1 MSQSTNLE
9 FEGEEGARAFVR
21 GIMYDEIDVPA
32 VRSLRLTVNQDD
44 WSARQDDYFA
54 IALGAFTGGYHRLQ
68 VLTVT
73 VRGDALFTKEN
84 YVLAAPDFSKST
96 NLRESRDMAAVPTK
110 FKAARQAYA
119 GATTRDALE
128 EFPPE
133 LLVTEKQTVGAVLRL
148 RDIPEVRI
156 VGPMEEELRR
166 EIVATCGT
174 AAGRVRFTVLFTL
187 HSLTIIGRHRR
198 RQFLGRRRHRR
209 LRRGSLAAG
218 SDTGGG
224 GPRRQGARAGR
235 RPRQGRGDHRPR
247 QQGRRR
253 RAGAR
258 GPPARPAPLRP
269 RPPPGH
275 ARPDGPRVQA
285 RGPGPLHRPRRAHA
299 ARALPARPV
308 AADGDLRRG
317 LPARLAAGPRP
328 PRAGRLRR
336 RQAGRVCWRG
346 ARAADAPAAR
356 VQGRRG
362 GGGAAGVGGGEEEPG
377 GEGGAGADA
386 APARHVRGGGGRDGV
401 AGRAGR
407 GVIEGRGA
415 LGRGREGK

>member
-9 FEGEEGARAFVR
+9 FEGEEGARAFMR
-21 GIMYDEIDVPA
+21 GIIYDEIDVAA

-54 IALGAFTGGYHRLQ
+54 IALGAFAGGRHRLQ
-68 VLTVT
+68 ALTVA

-84 YVLAAPDFSKST
+84 YALAAPDFSKST

-110 FKAARQAYA
+110 FKAAQQAYA

-148 RDIPEVRI
+148 RDIPEVR
-156 VGPMEEELRR
+156 VLGPIEEELRL

-174 AAGRVRFTVLFTL
+174 AAGRVRFTRFFAL
-187 HSLTIIGRHRR
+187 HSLTILGRCRR
-198 RQFLGRRRHRR
+198 RRFLGRRQRRHRRHRR
-209 LRRGSLAAG
+209 LRRGFRTAG
-218 SDTGGG
+218 SDTGGE

-235 RPRQGRGDHRPR
+235 RPRQGQGDHRPR
-247 QQGRRR
+247 QQGRRP

-269 RPPPGH
+269 RPPPGR
-275 ARPDGPRVQA
+275 ARPDGPPVRA
-285 RGPGPLHRPRRAHA
+285 RGPGALHRPRRAHA

-336 RQAGRVCWRG
+336 RQAGRVRRRG
-346 ARAADAPAAR
+346 ARAAGAPAAR

-362 GGGAAGVGGGEEEPG
+362 GGGAAGVGAGEEDSGEGEGEEPG
-377 GEGGAGADA
+377 
-386 APARHVRGGGGRDGV
+386 
-401 AGRAGR
+401 
-407 GVIEGRGA
+407 
-415 LGRGREGK
+415 